1 VLKLKGEKEVQ
12 YQNEE
17 YYHVYLYGFMTI
29 ALFLNIVLHTLY
41 PLLPKESH
49 SSYDEIG
56 GLSGA
61 TFVIYYFFFLV
72 FVLIVGGAV
81 YWVVNMSIKKWNVGN
96 PFLHFILYF
105 LMGSFSGFLIPI
117 FPTTGMIFSSDNIN
131 TTFNPYYIF
140 GVLLG
145 GGLFV
150 LNRIVDKR
158 KINTT

>member
-1 VLKLKGEKEVQ
+1 M
-12 YQNEE
+12 
-17 YYHVYLYGFMTI
+17 YLYGFMAI

-49 SSYDEIG
+49 SSFYDIG

-72 FVLIVGGAV
+72 FVLFVGGAV
-81 YWVVNMSIKKWNVGN
+81 YWVVNMSIKKWNVRN

-150 LNRIVDKR
+150 LNRIVGKR

>member
-1 VLKLKGEKEVQ
+1 MTENPHKE
-12 YQNEE
+12 EH
-17 YYHVYLYGFMTI
+17 YHLYMYGFMAI

-41 PLLPKESH
+41 PLLPRESH
-49 SSYDEIG
+49 SSYYDIG

-72 FVLIVGGAV
+72 FALFVGGAV
-81 YWVVNMSIKKWNVGN
+81 YWVVNMVIKKWNVRN
-96 PFLHFILYF
+96 SFLHFILF
-105 LMGSFSGFLIPI
+105 FSLGSFSGFLIPI